1 MSRSNPLC
9 RAPIACTASVAML
22 VSRAAIFVTAFVF
35 LGSCTYFDRIDLSD
49 YPPGE
54 RTLFLHN
61 FTNQSFQP
69 DVNVELTEVV
79 RRELARR
86 ENFTLAKSRTEARL
100 WVYGEVSVYRKSGRM
115 FDNLR
120 TPTRFEL
127 LVAARIKVRE
137 NPGENLWISRE
148 VSARVEY
155 SEREGF
161 LESEFEARQRLLRQ
175 LAARASAVIETE
187 FVNRSAPAPTAGAD
201 DIP

>member
-1 MSRSNPLC
+1 MNPSQNVGGRWTRRRLVGVALLAIC
-9 RAPIACTASVAML
+9 MIQASGCA
-22 VSRAAIFVTAFVF
+22 
-35 LGSCTYFDRIDLSD
+35 YFARVDLSE
-49 YPPGE
+49 YAPAE

-69 DVNVELTEVV
+69 DVNVELTEIV
-79 RRELARR
+79 RREIARR
-86 ENFTLAKSRTEARL
+86 ENFALMKTRDEARL
-100 WVYGEVSVYRKSGRM
+100 WVYGEISVYRKSGRM

-137 NPGENLWISRE
+137 KPGENLWFSRE

-161 LESEFEARQRLLRQ
+161 LESEFEARQRVLRQ
-175 LAARASAVIETE
+175 LAQRVSNVIETE
-187 FVNRSAPAPTAGAD
+187 FLNRSTPVTGEEPNTLQ
-201 DIP
+201 

>member
-1 MSRSNPLC
+1 MKRIPGSGGLQRIRGAAMVAALVLGM
-9 RAPIACTASVAML
+9 ASVAGCAHFQR
-22 VSRAAIFVTAFVF
+22 V
-35 LGSCTYFDRIDLSD
+35 DLSA

-69 DVNVELTEVV
+69 DVNVELTEVM
-79 RRELARR
+79 RREIARR
-86 ENFTLAKSRTEARL
+86 ENFTLTKSREEARL
-100 WVYGEVSVYRKSGRM
+100 WVYGEISVYRKSGRM

-137 NPGENLWISRE
+137 KPGENLWISRE

-175 LAARASAVIETE
+175 LAQRASNVIESE
-187 FVNRSAPAPTAGAD
+187 FVNRSNPVLEASEPPAE
-201 DIP
+201 